1 MKYIIGVDLGTI
13 NSSIAYVDLD
23 QKKNP
28 SLGIQQFQILQ
39 NTAPHATGS
48 FPVLP
53 SFCYLSGED
62 EWPENAFKL
71 PWKNNQDCFVGMFA
85 QSQGVKVPTRLIQ
98 SAKSWLCHAGVNRKE
113 RILPLDCAEE
123 ARRISPVEATARYLR
138 HMRDSWN
145 SVIAGND
152 PSKEWEQQAIVLT
165 IPASFDEAA
174 RSLTVEA
181 AKLAGFEQFTL
192 LEEPQAAF
200 YSWIAQHESS
210 LSKQFEPGQSILV
223 CDVGGGTTDFSLIEV
238 KKSEEIITFQRM
250 AVGEHLLLG
259 GDNMDAA
266 IAHYLEAK
274 LRETHTQELTT
285 QQWLQLNHEARI
297 LKEKLLDPA
306 CKTSKTSITIHGT
319 GSSVIL
325 GSLTIEVEREEIV
338 NLLKTGFF
346 DQYSWEDAVK
356 LKKNSGFRTLG
367 LPYEEDPS
375 ITKHLAYFLSGH
387 HAKPDFVLFNGGTMK
402 PALFQKAVV
411 ESLQCWFPE
420 KPLKVLESGSLD
432 LAVARGA
439 AYYGKVRQGLGVRIG
454 GGSASSYYLQIEHQQ
469 SRKALTLLKR
479 GAEEGDSHESEQ
491 EFFLLPNQPVSFA
504 LYSSHVRL
512 NDNPGDLVEINPE
525 ELHPLPSIHTI
536 LNYGK
541 KTQEEQVKI
550 PVHVGIRLTEIG
562 TIEIWLRSLKSD
574 HRWQLEFQVRAA
586 TGQEVASSSDKAIL
600 QEQLDEDLLQQA
612 EQMIHDL
619 FLGQKIK
626 PKEIINQLE
635 ALTGKQRKEW
645 SPTLLRSFW
654 GFLLKYAPQRK
665 VSSEHEARWWN
676 LAGFFLRPGRGYPL
690 DDFRLKDLWKI
701 VLADFKNIK
710 NSDAQ
715 IQQWICFRRV
725 AAGFNSG
732 QQMQV
737 AQDLIS
743 TLLLKKGAEFDIKG
757 KAAVYQFVEK
767 IRTFSALE
775 LIDQPLKVRVG
786 NALMHRIESKEA
798 LPVDYWALG
807 RIAARQLTQGSIA
820 HILPKDVCSTWLAK
834 IVVSKHIPVAQET
847 FLYSQMARLTDYREI
862 NIPKDVIAKI
872 LEKSVLFPLGDHLR
886 DLLTSVIKLS
896 RQEEEEVFGENLP
909 PGLSL

>member
-13 NSSIAYVDLD
+13 NSSVAYVDLD
-23 QKKNP
+23 KNRNP

-39 NTAPHATGS
+39 NTAPNATGS

-53 SFCYLSGED
+53 SFCYLSGES

-71 PWKNNQDCFVGMFA
+71 PWQNNRDYFVGVFA
-85 QSQGVKVPTRLIQ
+85 QSQGAKVPTRLIQ

-113 RILPLDCAEE
+113 RILPLDCADEI
-123 ARRISPVEATARYLR
+123 RRISPVEATARYLK

-152 PSKEWEQQAIVLT
+152 PAKEWDLQTLVIT

-174 RSLTVEA
+174 RALTVEA
-181 AKLAGFEQFTL
+181 AKMAGFEQFTL

-200 YSWIAQHESS
+200 YSWIAQHENN
-210 LSKQFEPGQSILV
+210 LAKQFKAGQTILV

-238 KKSEEIITFQRM
+238 GASQNAIVFQRM

-266 IAHYLEAK
+266 LAHYLEAK
-274 LRETHTQELTT
+274 LKDLQKPDLTT
-285 QQWLQLNHEARI
+285 QQWLQLTHEARM

-306 CKTSKTSITIHGT
+306 CKNSKMTVTIQGT
-319 GSSVIL
+319 GSSVIQ
-325 GSLTIEVEREEIV
+325 GSITVDVEREEVI
-338 NLLKTGFF
+338 NLLTKGFF
-346 DQYSWEDAVK
+346 DQYSWDEAVK

-375 ITKHLAYFLSGH
+375 ITKQLASFLSRH
-387 HAKPDFVLFNGGTMK
+387 KAKPDFVLFNGGTMK
-402 PALFQKAVV
+402 PAIFQNAIIDSLKNWFPHH
-411 ESLQCWFPE
+411 SLQ
-420 KPLKVLESGSLD
+420 VLESSSLD

-439 AYYGKVRQGLGVRIG
+439 AYYGKVRQGLGVKIG
-454 GGSASSYYLQIEHQQ
+454 GGSASSYYLEIQHQQ
-469 SRKALTLLKR
+469 SRKAMTLLKR
-479 GAEEGDSHESEQ
+479 GAEEGDSYESEQ
-491 EFFLLPNQPVSFA
+491 EFLLLPNQPVSFS

-512 NDNPGDLVEINPE
+512 NDNLGDLIEINPD

-541 KTQEEQVKI
+541 KTQDEQIKI
-550 PVHVGIRLTEIG
+550 PVRVGIRLTEIG

-574 HRWQLEFQVRAA
+574 HRWQLEFQVRTAG
-586 TGQEVASSSDKAIL
+586 GQEVADAAKVVL
-600 QEQLDEDLLQQA
+600 QEQIDENLLQQA
-612 EQMIHDL
+612 EQLIHDL

-626 PKEIINQLE
+626 PKDILNQLE
-635 ALTGKQRKEW
+635 ALIGKQRKDW
-645 SPTLLRSFW
+645 SPTLLRSLW

-665 VSSEHEARWWN
+665 VSSDHEARWWN

-690 DDFRLKDLWKI
+690 DDFRLKELWKI
-701 VLADFKNIK
+701 ILADFKNIK

-725 AAGFNSG
+725 SAGFNRG
-732 QQMQV
+732 QQMQI

-743 TLLLKKGAEFDIKG
+743 TLLPKKGIEFDIKG
-757 KAAVYQFVEK
+757 KAAVYHFVEK
-767 IRTFSALE
+767 IRAIAAME
-775 LIDQPLKVRVG
+775 LIDQSLKIRVG
-786 NALMHRIESKEA
+786 EALIHRIETKEA
-798 LPVDYWALG
+798 LPVDFWALG

-820 HILPKDVCSTWLAK
+820 HVLPKDICGRWLEKLVAF
-834 IVVSKHIPVAQET
+834 KHLPEGQET
-847 FLYSQMARLTDYREI
+847 FLYGQMARLTDYREI
-862 NIPKDVIAKI
+862 NISKDIISKI
-872 LEKSVLFPLGDHLR
+872 LEKTRCLPQANHLR

-896 RQEEEEVFGENLP
+896 REEEEEVFGENLP